1 MFPRETPGRAAKA
14 AARSLETWGAGWRA
28 SSGRGSREAPFQASL
43 LSGVDLGE
51 SGRSKSRGKA
61 ATSWARHWPR
71 SPPLC
76 PSSAPP
82 LPGPQGPARA
92 AKPERTPG
100 SSPSKTPPRREGHAR
115 CARDSPARWIAGQLR
130 GGAGRRRA
138 RPADSNFVALG
149 TAQSSLPRRAS
160 GRRGPGCDPAASAAA
175 RRALQPPAPP
185 APRFPAA
192 PSQTL
197 RAPRCSRWGSLAPAA
212 RCARWK

>member
-82 LPGPQGPARA
+82 TPRAPGPGPRRQARKNPGVLSEQDAPAAGRARA
-92 AKPERTPG
+92 LCPRLTSTLDRRAAPRGRGTQASATRRLKLCCSRDGAVVT
-100 SSPSKTPPRREGHAR
+100 SSPSERA
-115 CARDSPARWIAGQLR
+115 
-130 GGAGRRRA
+130 A
-138 RPADSNFVALG
+138 RPGL
-149 TAQSSLPRRAS
+149 
-160 GRRGPGCDPAASAAA
+160 
-175 RRALQPPAPP
+175 
-185 APRFPAA
+185 
-192 PSQTL
+192 
-197 RAPRCSRWGSLAPAA
+197 
-212 RCARWK
+212 